1 MQNIRTPGVYIQEI
15 SKLPASVAPV
25 ATAVPAFV
33 GYTKQR
39 VQNKE
44 ELTAN
49 TPVMVESL
57 LEYEEIFGGAF
68 IEPFTVTLEPDPE
81 NTDETVIQI
90 GPVEEELSPYLMHH
104 CMRLYFGNGGG
115 KCWIVSVGDGY
126 DDDSDNSSIDPDA
139 LVSGVQALE
148 KEDEPTILV
157 VPEAI
162 KVTTEKRKELH
173 DVMLEQC
180 ERLKDRFAL
189 FDVLTGDQKNSNL
202 DAGVFRN
209 DEVGMSSLKYG
220 AAYYPS
226 LKTSILRS
234 YDEALIGITDNRGG
248 SGNGPANG
256 LSLGDLSSGIRG
268 DQARIVVEDLDDLEA
283 GDVLTVNG
291 VEFTFIEAADD
302 IEVEEDEIK
311 LKTTLE
317 GVAEE
322 IAKKVD
328 GHEDFHAR
336 HIIGESVVLIT
347 LSDPDEDDE
356 LEASFNGEDE
366 ILAISVEEVFITEPD
381 TSLYNKIKKELDKK
395 RLDLYPSAA
404 MAGVYAR
411 VDRNRGVWKAPA
423 NVSLNLV
430 SGPSVILTDEEQAGL
445 NVDPNSGK
453 SINAIRNFHG
463 KGTIVWGA
471 RTLAGNDNEWR
482 YIPVRRLFIFI
493 EESIRKATEPVVF
506 EPNDANTWTKT
517 RSMIENF
524 LTGLWRDGALAGAT
538 PEEAFFVRVG
548 LGQTMNNNDILEGRM
563 IIEIGLAAVRPA
575 EFIILQ
581 FMHKL
586 QES

>member
-39 VQNKE
+39 VQNRE
-44 ELTAN
+44 VLQEN
-49 TPVMVESL
+49 TPIMVESL

-68 IEPFTVTLEPDPE
+68 EEAFTITLEPDPDNSE
-81 NTDETVIQI
+81 ETVVNT
-90 GPVEEELSPYLMHH
+90 GPDEDDLSPYLMHH
-104 CMRLYFGNGGG
+104 CLRLYFGNGGG

-126 DDDSDNSSIDPDA
+126 DDDPDNSSIDPDA

-157 VPEAI
+157 VPEAVKI
-162 KVTTEKRKELH
+162 TTEKRKELH
-173 DVMLEQC
+173 DAMLEQC

-189 FDVLTGDQKNSNL
+189 FDVLVGDQKNSNQ
-202 DAGVFRN
+202 DAGSFRS

-226 LKTSILRS
+226 LKSTIRRS
-234 YDEALIGITDNRGG
+234 YDETSIGITDNRGG
-248 SGNGPANG
+248 SGNGPVHG
-256 LSLGDLSSGIRG
+256 LTLDTLQVGIRG
-268 DQARIVVEDLDDLEA
+268 DQARIVVEDLDKLEA
-283 GDVLTVNG
+283 GNILTVNDM
-291 VEFTFIEAADD
+291 EFTFTDDDEGVELKSSPIE
-302 IEVEEDEIK
+302 
-311 LKTTLE
+311 
-317 GVAEE
+317 VAEE
-322 IAKKVD
+322 IAEALD
-328 GHEDFHAR
+328 SHEDFTANQ
-336 HIIGESVVLIT
+336 INGEAVVLLT
-347 LSDPDEDDE
+347 LSDPDENEE
-356 LEASFNGEDE
+356 LEVSFNGDDE
-366 ILAISVEEVFITEPD
+366 ALSITVEEIFLTEPD
-381 TSLYNKIKKELDKK
+381 TSLYNNIKKELDKK
-395 RLDLYPSAA
+395 RLSLYPSAA

-430 SGPSVILTDEEQAGL
+430 TGPSVILTDEEQGGL

-493 EESIRKATEPVVF
+493 EESIKKASEPVVF
-506 EPNDANTWTKT
+506 EPNDANTWAKT

-548 LGQTMNNNDILEGRM
+548 LGQTMNSNDILEGRM
-563 IIEIGLAAVRPA
+563 IIEVGLAAVRPA

>member
-39 VQNKE
+39 VQNRE
-44 ELTAN
+44 ELAAN

-68 IEPFTVTLEPDPE
+68 EEPYTVTLEPDPE
-81 NTDETVIQI
+81 NTDETVVQI
-90 GPVEEELSPYLMHH
+90 GPAEEDLSPYLLHH

-126 DDDSDNSSIDPDA
+126 DEDPDDSSINPDE
-139 LVSGVQALE
+139 LVSGIQSLE

-157 VPEAI
+157 VPEAVKI
-162 KVTTEKRKELH
+162 VPEKRKELH

-180 ERLKDRFAL
+180 ERLKDRFAI
-189 FDVLTGDQKNSNL
+189 FDVLVGDQKNSNN
-202 DAGVFRN
+202 DAGQFRN
-209 DEVGMSSLKYG
+209 DEVGMNSLKYG

-226 LKTSILRS
+226 LKSTIRRS
-234 YDEALIGITDNRGG
+234 YDETSIGISDNRGG
-248 SGNGPANG
+248 SGNGPADG
-256 LSLGDLSSGIRG
+256 LLLGDLASGIRG
-268 DQARIVVEDLDDLEA
+268 DQARIVVENLDDLEA
-283 GDVLTVNG
+283 GDTLTVNG
-291 VEFTFIEAADD
+291 VEFTFTDD
-302 IEVEEDEIK
+302 DSGIEIK
-311 LKTTLE
+311 NTPIA
-317 GVAEE
+317 VAQE
-322 IAKKVD
+322 IAD
-328 GHEDFHAR
+328 ALDSHEDFNAKR
-336 HIIGESVVLIT
+336 ITGESFVLIT
-347 LSDPDEDDE
+347 MADPDEDDK
-356 LEASFNGEDE
+356 LEVSFDGDDE
-366 ILAISVEEVFITEPD
+366 ILSISVEDVFITEPD
-381 TSLYNKIKKELDKK
+381 TSLLNQIKKELEKK
-395 RLDLYPSAA
+395 RLNLYPSAA

-430 SGPSVILTDEEQAGL
+430 SGPAVILTDEEQAGL

-493 EESIRKATEPVVF
+493 EESIKKATEPVVF
-506 EPNDANTWTKT
+506 EPNDANTWAKT

-538 PEEAFFVRVG
+538 PEEAFFVKVG
-548 LGQTMNNNDILEGRM
+548 LGQTMNSNDILEGRM
-563 IIEIGLAAVRPA
+563 IIEVGLAAVRPA

>member
-39 VQNKE
+39 VQNRE

>member
-25 ATAVPAFV
+25 ATAVTAFV